1 VSALA
6 DVASVTRLAA
16 AAAFPAAFAQAVGQ
30 ERCIWFPAVLFGVA
44 AATDFVDGPL
54 ARRHGGG
61 TRHGAVLDNVADIA
75 FVLGASATGA
85 TLGLVPWI
93 APLAIA
99 LAFTSYALASAGY
112 GRPARSA
119 AGHAAGVVNYVLA
132 GLLAGS
138 VLVPDAGVGPAL
150 RVAGFT
156 TAGINLVAVL
166 GRFAVWRTA
175 GS

>member
-16 AAAFPAAFAQAVGQ
+16 AAAFPAALAQAILQ
-30 ERCIWFPAVLFGVA
+30 QRCTWLPAVLFGIA
-44 AATDFVDGPL
+44 AATDYIDGPL
-54 ARRHGGG
+54 ARRNGGG

-75 FVLGASATGA
+75 FVFGASAAGA
-85 TLGLVPWI
+85 TFGLVPWV

-99 LAFTSYALASAGY
+99 CAFTSYAISSAGQ
-112 GRPARSA
+112 GRPSRSI

-132 GLLAGS
+132 GVLAGS
-138 VLVPDAGVGPAL
+138 VLLPDVLVGPAL
-150 RVAGFT
+150 RIAGLT
-156 TAGINLVAVL
+156 TAGINFAAVL
-166 GRFAVWRTA
+166 GRLPIWRAA

>member
-1 VSALA
+1 MSALA
-6 DVASVTRLAA
+6 DAASVTRLAA
-16 AAAFPAAFAQAVGQ
+16 AAVFPAALAQAVGQ
-30 ERCIWFPAVLFGVA
+30 GSCVWLPGMLFGVA

-75 FVLGASATGA
+75 FVLSASATGA
-85 TLGLVPWI
+85 TLGLVPWL
-93 APLAIA
+93 APMAIA
-99 LAFTSYALASAGY
+99 LAFTSYAVASAGH
-112 GRPARSA
+112 GRPARSV

-138 VLVPDAGVGPAL
+138 ALVPDVALAPAL

-166 GRFAVWRTA
+166 GRLAVWRAA